1 MDIAKWM
8 SVPHTIVYLKK
19 FIMEKLYKFR
29 TSKQDKATIF
39 WKKIFNFLPLLIITE
54 FVDFVSSILGI
65 VVGSEKK

>member
-39 WKKIFNFLPLLIITE
+39 WKKIFNVLPLLII
-54 FVDFVSSILGI
+54 DFVSSILGI